1 MALDPTWYTPVCD
14 QLMQKIHHWYTV
26 YDRGTESASRK
37 WITMNARIVDRVTMY
52 AHVLKFKTREIDHL
66 VRLMEAL
73 SPHPELTA
81 DFKQVRAR
89 MQKGRLYPG
98 NEYEVTLNFYKQD
111 VVDIL
116 NVLIRAKT
124 GQLKTVE
131 QLAKEQAAAGKGMFE

>member
-1 MALDPTWYTPVCD
+1 MAQDPTWYVPVCD
-14 QLMQKIHHWYTV
+14 RLLQKIQHWYQV
-26 YDRGTESASRK
+26 YDRGVESASRK

-52 AHVLKFKTREIDHL
+52 AHNLKFKTQEIDHL
-66 VRLMEAL
+66 VRLLDAL

-81 DFKQVRAR
+81 DFKLVRAA
-89 MQKGRLYPG
+89 MQRGRLYPG
-98 NEYEVTLNFYKQD
+98 GEYEVTLNFYKQD

-131 QLAKEQAAAGKGMFE
+131 QLAKEQAASGKGMFE